1 MTAALPLMKYL
12 RTPLVKSVL
21 IPLRL
26 TAAVSA
32 TDTATQK
39 TIIGSETTALIILNK
54 ETEDIM
60 EIVKSFEESG

>member
-12 RTPLVKSVL
+12 LTPLVKSVL
-21 IPLRL
+21 IPLGL
-26 TAAVSA
+26 TAAVPA
-32 TDTATQK
+32 TDTTTQK
-39 TIIGSETTALIILNK
+39 KIIRSETALIILNK

>member
-12 RTPLVKSVL
+12 LTPLVKSVL

>member
-12 RTPLVKSVL
+12 LTPLVKSVL

-32 TDTATQK
+32 TDTTTQK
-39 TIIGSETTALIILNK
+39 KIIRSETALIILNK
-54 ETEDIM
+54 EKEDIM

>member
-12 RTPLVKSVL
+12 LTPLVKSVL

-39 TIIGSETTALIILNK
+39 TIIGSETPALIILNT